1 MNIEQVVNVVDIAA
15 NKLPHMERLY
25 IQARDETQNMQ
36 LTRQHLLNYMKPL
49 EYKISLLDK
58 TAFSCEQ
65 ECKRKE
71 QQVQELTAKKD
82 KLEKWITKVSNN
94 DDDLKQIVKESVKAA
109 LSENKQVISV
119 SFTALLQTLKSDPQM
134 VNLIYSIVTANDGE
148 QPKDNN
154 NDNVIKYLESN
165 KEYLFGFSRKEL

>member
-1 MNIEQVVNVVDIAA
+1 MFIEYCRLKRLDKLICIYKATNGKLGPFSKLYKQLVKKKGMNIEQVVNVVDIAA

-36 LTRQHLLNYMKPL
+36 LTRQHLLNYMKAL

-58 TAFSCEQ
+58 TALSCEQ

-82 KLEKWITKVSNN
+82 KLKKG
-94 DDDLKQIVKESVKAA
+94 
-109 LSENKQVISV
+109 
-119 SFTALLQTLKSDPQM
+119 LQRFQTM
-134 VNLIYSIVTANDGE
+134 MMI
-148 QPKDNN
+148 
-154 NDNVIKYLESN
+154 
-165 KEYLFGFSRKEL
+165 

>member
-36 LTRQHLLNYMKPL
+36 LIRQHSLNYMKAL

-82 KLEKWITKVSNN
+82 KLEKWITKVSND

-109 LSENKQVISV
+109 LSE
-119 SFTALLQTLKSDPQM
+119 
-134 VNLIYSIVTANDGE
+134 
-148 QPKDNN
+148 
-154 NDNVIKYLESN
+154 
-165 KEYLFGFSRKEL
+165 